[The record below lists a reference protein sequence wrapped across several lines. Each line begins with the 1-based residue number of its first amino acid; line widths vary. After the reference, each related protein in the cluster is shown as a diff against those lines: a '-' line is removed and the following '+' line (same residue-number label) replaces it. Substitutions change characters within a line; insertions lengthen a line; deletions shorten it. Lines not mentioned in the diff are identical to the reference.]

1 MFSHGRAV
9 KMALELER
17 INILHDL
24 KVEQVK
30 ETQHNIELNQVMA
43 QVEKHLQPYDYRAL
57 FEHSVIEASDKR
69 EYEFPHKVYQ
79 ITVMPVPVEIELYLD
94 WEQQPYT
101 IKAGESL
108 NIASSADLMQISNTA
123 NPTITENVRV
133 YCFGRKQ

>member
-30 ETQHNIELNQVMA
+30 DNQSMT
-43 QVEKHLQPYDYRAL
+43 QVEKHLQPYDYRAIY
-57 FEHSVIEASDKR
+57 EHSVIQANVKR
-69 EYEFPHKVYQ
+69 KYEFPYKVYQ
-79 ITVMPVPVEIELYLD
+79 ITVMPVPAEIELYLD

-101 IKAGESL
+101 IKDGESL
-108 NIASSADLMQISNTA
+108 NMTSSADLMQISNSA
-123 NPTITENVRV
+123 NPTITEKARI
-133 YCFGRKQ
+133 YCFGRKR

>member
-1 MFSHGRAV
+1 MFLHGHAV

-30 ETQHNIELNQVMA
+30 ETKHNIELNRSMT
-43 QVEKHLQPYDYRAL
+43 QVEKHLKPYDYRVL
-57 FEHSVIEASDKR
+57 YEHSVIQANVKR

-79 ITVMPVPVEIELYLD
+79 ITVMPVPAEIELYLD

-101 IKAGESL
+101 IKDGESL
-108 NIASSADLMQISNTA
+108 NMTSSADLMQISNTA
-123 NPTITENVRV
+123 NPAITEEVRI
-133 YCFGRKQ
+133 YCFGRR